1 MSPALITSESA
12 ASFLNK
18 KYFILGMRRR
28 YCAYARVATPTAKIT
43 PLNDSS
49 AVDGQKE
56 GAPTVL
62 TLRGEQPDFRRGTW
76 PVLNLAD
83 LRILIVDDDQFMREM
98 IKQIIHSFGVDA
110 IEMADAGESGLDLV
124 ASFKPDVM
132 LCDVEMSPMSGIELL
147 RRVRRHA
154 DAKLRETAVIMLTG
168 HAEMRVVDQARQLRA
183 NGYLVKPVS
192 PSQLNA
198 RLGAAAAQRS
208 RSAAG

>member
-1 MSPALITSESA
+1 M
-12 ASFLNK
+12 
-18 KYFILGMRRR
+18 
-28 YCAYARVATPTAKIT
+28 
-43 PLNDSS
+43 
-49 AVDGQKE
+49 
-56 GAPTVL
+56 
-62 TLRGEQPDFRRGTW
+62 
-76 PVLNLAD
+76 LNLAD

-208 RSAAG
+208 RPAAG

>member
-1 MSPALITSESA
+1 
-12 ASFLNK
+12 
-18 KYFILGMRRR
+18 
-28 YCAYARVATPTAKIT
+28 
-43 PLNDSS
+43 
-49 AVDGQKE
+49 
-56 GAPTVL
+56 
-62 TLRGEQPDFRRGTW
+62 
-76 PVLNLAD
+76 VLNLAD

-208 RSAAG
+208 RPAPG

>member
-1 MSPALITSESA
+1 MSSALITSGSA
-12 ASFLNK
+12 VSFLK
-18 KYFILGMRRR
+18 KKFFILGMPRQCR
-28 YCAYARVATPTAKIT
+28 AYTCGAIQPAKIGH
-43 PLNDSS
+43 LNDSS
-49 AVDGQKE
+49 AVDGHNRE
-56 GAPTVL
+56 RSTVVS
-62 TLRGEQPDFRRGTW
+62 LRESTEFSTRNF

-98 IKQIIHSFGVDA
+98 IKQILHSFGVDA

-147 RRVRRHA
+147 RQVRRHA
-154 DAKLRETAVIMLTG
+154 DATVRETSVIMLTG
-168 HAEMRVVDQARQLRA
+168 HAEMKVVDQARQLRA

-198 RLGAAAAQRS
+198 RLGAVAAQRI
-208 RSAAG
+208 RAASA

>member
-1 MSPALITSESA
+1 
-12 ASFLNK
+12 
-18 KYFILGMRRR
+18 
-28 YCAYARVATPTAKIT
+28 
-43 PLNDSS
+43 
-49 AVDGQKE
+49 
-56 GAPTVL
+56 
-62 TLRGEQPDFRRGTW
+62 
-76 PVLNLAD
+76 VLNLAD

-168 HAEMRVVDQARQLRA
+168 HAEMRVVDQARLLRA

-208 RSAAG
+208 RPAAG

>member
-1 MSPALITSESA
+1 
-12 ASFLNK
+12 
-18 KYFILGMRRR
+18 
-28 YCAYARVATPTAKIT
+28 
-43 PLNDSS
+43 
-49 AVDGQKE
+49 
-56 GAPTVL
+56 
-62 TLRGEQPDFRRGTW
+62 
-76 PVLNLAD
+76 VLNLAD

-98 IKQIIHSFGVDA
+98 IKQIIHSFGVDT

-132 LCDVEMSPMSGIELL
+132 LCDIEMSPMSGIELL

-168 HAEMRVVDQARQLRA
+168 HAEMRLVDQARQLRA

-208 RSAAG
+208 RPAAG